1 MAESGLSRMA
11 EVDAAGQR
19 RHSRRR
25 RSSSRDKAQSE
36 PWRPPTWKQGL
47 AALVITVV
55 GVGVIYEAQR
65 IFRAET
71 VAVGARYRVGKWISS
86 IREPYSAQ
94 ELEQARLDIERAMAI
109 TPENAS
115 LISDLADWYVV
126 ASDQDGVDEDRR
138 RQLLQQAVAQY
149 RAALALRPV
158 DPAPWA
164 GLASAYHGLNDL
176 PNMQAAWKE
185 AYRIGP
191 NEGYVQP
198 VLMHL
203 VLANWDNGATPEMQ
217 DWAKTLY
224 DSSGP
229 GPRKAINKLA
239 AKYGLS
245 FATAEELAEAQAEAA
260 PASGAKLR

>member
-1 MAESGLSRMA
+1 MAEPGLSRMDEPA
-11 EVDAAGQR
+11 AAGHR
-19 RHSRRR
+19 RHSH
-25 RSSSRDKAQSE
+25 RSAGRSRDKTASE

-115 LISDLADWYVV
+115 LLSDLADWYVV
-126 ASDQDGVDEDRR
+126 ASDQDGVDEGRR
-138 RQLLQQAVAQY
+138 RQLLLQAVTQY
-149 RAALALRPV
+149 RAALKLRPV

-176 PNMQAAWKE
+176 PNMQAAWQE

-203 VLANWDNGATPEMQ
+203 VLANWENGATPEMQ
-217 DWAKTLY
+217 DWAKALY
-224 DSSGP
+224 DSSGA

-239 AKYGLS
+239 AKYGLN
-245 FATAEELAEAQAEAA
+245 FAAAEELAEAQAPAA